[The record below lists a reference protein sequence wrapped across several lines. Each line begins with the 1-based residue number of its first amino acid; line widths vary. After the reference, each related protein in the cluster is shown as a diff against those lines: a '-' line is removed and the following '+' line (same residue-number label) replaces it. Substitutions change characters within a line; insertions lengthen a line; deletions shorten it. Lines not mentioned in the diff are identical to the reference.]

1 MNELVKIGSSEI
13 NGTQQKTVNARE
25 LWYFLESKRDFSN
38 WIKDRI
44 EKFGFEENTDYLLA
58 KIVEQVPHQG
68 GTRSQEKIDYITT
81 LDMSKELAMVEN
93 NEKGR
98 QIRKYFIEV
107 EKQARKIFN
116 PASLSR
122 LDLIQ
127 IAMDAETERLKLEQK
142 LEAAQPDLK
151 YAKDLQDST
160 SLLTIT
166 LISKSLGTGP
176 VTLNRF
182 LVEKGILRADNHFP
196 TFRYQHRTDLF
207 KIVTF
212 TQVIDG
218 EMKSRHSLKW
228 TEAGRRLIYE
238 EWKKETHLK
247 AIGG

>member
-1 MNELVKIGSSEI
+1 MDQLIQIGSSEI
-13 NGTQQKTVNARE
+13 NGIEMQTVNARE
-25 LWYFLESKRDFSN
+25 LWYFLESKQQFAD

-44 EKFGFEENTDYLLA
+44 EKFGFEEGTDFKTGISENYE
-58 KIVEQVPHQG
+58 KPQG
-68 GTRSQEKIDYITT
+68 GRPSKEYTVS
-81 LDMSKELAMVEN
+81 LDMAKELAMVEN

-151 YAKDLQDST
+151 YAKDIQDST
-160 SLLTIT
+160 NLLTVT
-166 LISKSLGTGP
+166 LIAKSLGTGP
-176 VTLNRF
+176 VILNRF

-212 TQVIDG
+212 SQVIDG

-228 TEAGRRLIYE
+228 TEAGRRFIYD
-238 EWKKETHLK
+238 EWKKETQLK
-247 AIGG
+247 AIGE